1 MKDIDF
7 LKSLVLK
14 DTTIDVVT
22 RETAGSFMDMDG
34 LPPFVRVRFTMRPS
48 PVSCIRAEIWLPDD
62 WNGIFLGTGNGG
74 MAGGIAYGT
83 LAAFLP
89 FGYAVVNTDM
99 GTSGDP
105 ARGVAQ
111 PDVWEDFLCRST
123 HGMTV
128 IGKEILRAYYEK
140 NETLSYFFG
149 ASTGGNQAMI
159 LAQRYPEDYDGIIGG
174 VPANN
179 RTFIHTY
186 FVWNFVH
193 LHGPD
198 RKPLFSEEQICAIT
212 ALAVRFFQSRG
223 DGMPGDNFIT
233 YPLQTEDV
241 IRDFLGF
248 LREERPDFTDLQL
261 EALHAVYSGPVN
273 PVTGRRIYNGMPIG
287 SEKFGGGIRECQ
299 WEECP
304 FFLPYRWVFG
314 EDFTPY
320 DFDFNRD
327 LETFSRHLSP
337 LMNANNPDLRPFRNH
352 GGKLLFY
359 SGSADPCVPYPDAWR
374 FMERIQAEMGGFEE
388 TAGFCQ
394 YYLLPGMDH
403 GAGGDGANDF
413 RGADGSM
420 LLDVLRRW
428 REEDAVP
435 EKMLAVRYEA
445 GVRIWERPVY
455 PLGSAAFPGGNRPP
469 VCDDDYLTR

>member
-1 MKDIDF
+1 MKDTEF
-7 LKSLVLK
+7 LKTLSLP
-14 DTTIDVVT
+14 DTTIDEVT
-22 RETAGSFMDMDG
+22 REVSGTFMDMAG
-34 LPPFVRVRFTMRPS
+34 LPPFVRVLFTMRPS
-48 PVSCIRAEIWLPDD
+48 PVSCIHAEIWLPDD
-62 WNGIFLGTGNGG
+62 WNGYFLGTGNGG

-83 LAAFLP
+83 LGAFLP

-105 ARGVAQ
+105 ARGIGQ

-128 IGKEILRAYYEK
+128 LGKEIVRAWYGRA
-140 NETLSYFFG
+140 ETLSYFFG

-159 LAQRYPEDYDGIIGG
+159 LAQRFPEDYDGIIGG

-193 LHGPD
+193 LHDKDHG
-198 RKPLFSEEQICAIT
+198 PLFTEEQICGIT
-212 ALAVRFFQSRG
+212 DSAVQFFQSRG

-233 YPLQTEDV
+233 CPSQSEED
-241 IRDFLGF
+241 IREFLSF
-248 LREERPDFTDLQL
+248 LRKERPDFTEEQI
-261 EALHAVYSGPVN
+261 EALQAVYNGPVN
-273 PVTGRRIYNGMPIG
+273 PVTGKRIYNGLPIG
-287 SEKFGGGIRECQ
+287 SEKFGGGIRDCQ
-299 WEECP
+299 GEECP
-304 FFLPYRWVFG
+304 FFMPYRWVFG
-314 EDFTPY
+314 GYFSPY
-320 DFDFNRD
+320 DFDFADD

-337 LMNANNPDLRPFRNH
+337 LMNANDPDLRPFRDH
-352 GGKLLFY
+352 GGKLLFF
-359 SGSADPCVPYPDAWR
+359 SGTADPCVPYPDAWR
-374 FMERIQAEMGGFEE
+374 FMERIQAEMGGFAE
-388 TAGFCQ
+388 TAKFCQ

-413 RGADGSM
+413 RGADGSS

-428 REEDAVP
+428 REEDTAP
-435 EKMLAVRYEA
+435 RTMLAVRYED
-445 GVRIWERPVY
+445 GKKVWERVVHPF
-455 PLGSAAFPGGNRPP
+455 GSQEFAGKNRPP